1 MSPTFVF
8 SNLPAHV
15 REKIL
20 VVQQQRFPGISLVF
34 ATNEEEV
41 ERYFLRQEPY
51 CNRNHPAPHVVVM
64 FVTESDELIQSRS
77 FWQQIPDRK
86 PPVLLMWDR
95 KPADACLKSAELP
108 IAGILDLE
116 QQRDLDVLSE
126 ELLDFWGTI
135 VKLPLV

>member
-20 VVQQQRFPGISLVF
+20 AVQQHRFPGISLVF
-34 ATNEEEV
+34 AKNEEEI
-41 ERYFLRQEPY
+41 EQYFLRQEPY

-64 FVTESDELIQSRS
+64 YVKEPEEIIESRC

-86 PPVLLMWDR
+86 PPVLLMWEQR
-95 KPADACLKSAELP
+95 PVEASLESSELP
-108 IAGILDLE
+108 IAGVLDLE
-116 QQRDLDVLSE
+116 QQSDLDVLSE

-135 VKLPLV
+135 VKLPMV